1 MGCFLHGLFIS
12 TSQLFLAIRWS
23 GISDQFNA
31 SNNPISWSWAWFQLY
46 FLSRNCIPSH
56 FSLQPCTRN
65 SKAGSNRDFVSP
77 KTVPRS
83 ESHLALSCSLSVF
96 DAMLLKLPF
105 HNFMKPSTS
114 NIKLIAVLN
123 QLQVVYF
130 LSRAWVVVSSSCVYI
145 IFYQIYQFLIR
156 RDNLQINI

>member
-1 MGCFLHGLFIS
+1 
-12 TSQLFLAIRWS
+12 
-23 GISDQFNA
+23 
-31 SNNPISWSWAWFQLY
+31 
-46 FLSRNCIPSH
+46 
-56 FSLQPCTRN
+56 
-65 SKAGSNRDFVSP
+65 
-77 KTVPRS
+77 
-83 ESHLALSCSLSVF
+83 
-96 DAMLLKLPF
+96 MLLKLPF